1 MNIFDKTKALVA
13 KEKHYTFLIL
23 ENLKIIEAQKLYC
36 DLGYPS
42 LYQYSISALGLTEAQ
57 SYAFMAVARKL
68 FALFRSSM

>member
-1 MNIFDKTKALVA
+1 LRALLLEILSLMDEKKAYL
-13 KEKHYTFLIL
+13 
-23 ENLKIIEAQKLYC
+23 